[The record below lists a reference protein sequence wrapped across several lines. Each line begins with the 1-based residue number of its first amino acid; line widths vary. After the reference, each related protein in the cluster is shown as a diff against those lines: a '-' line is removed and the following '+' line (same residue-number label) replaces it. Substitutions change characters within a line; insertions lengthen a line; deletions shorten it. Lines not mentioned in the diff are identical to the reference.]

1 MSIKTNRYG
10 PIKSDIVVIGVDVA
24 KRRHV
29 AAVRLPDGRI
39 SKPFGF
45 QNNRGGFEQL
55 VRRVEAALTA
65 SGASAARFALEATGH
80 YGHALQHYLL
90 EAGWP
95 VYGVN
100 PAHTKKVKD
109 RCFRQ

>member
-10 PIKSDIVVIGVDVA
+10 TIKSDIVVIGIDVA

-29 AAVRLPDGRI
+29 AAVRLPDGKI
-39 SKPFGF
+39 SGPFGF

-55 VRRVEAALTA
+55 VCRLEAALTA

-95 VYGVN
+95 VCLPN
-100 PAHTKKVKD
+100 IPSVK
-109 RCFRQ
+109 QPKHLWN